1 VRTFTPDEAN
11 ALLSELRPL
20 VERLVEGKRRLDEA
34 EQARQGLLGRIAANG
49 GDITPGDVAEVTER
63 AGRAGEEVGALVED
77 IQSHGVQI
85 KDLDI
90 GLLDFPWLHEG
101 EVALLCWRLG
111 EEEIGY
117 WHGVDEGYAGRKP
130 L

>member
-1 VRTFTPDEAN
+1 MRTFTPDEAN
-11 ALLSELRPL
+11 ALLVELRPL
-20 VERLVEGKRRLDEA
+20 VERLVEHKRQLDEA
-34 EQARQGLLGRIAANG
+34 EDARRALQTRIAANG
-49 GDITPGDVAEVTER
+49 GDITPSDVAEVTER
-63 AGRAGEEVGALVED
+63 VTGEAAALGALVDE
-77 IQSHGVQI
+77 IHARGVQI

-111 EEEIGY
+111 EDEIGY
-117 WHGVDEGYAGRKP
+117 WHGIDEGYAGRKP

>member
-1 VRTFTPDEAN
+1 MRTFTPDEAN
-11 ALLSELRPL
+11 ALLLELRP
-20 VERLVEGKRRLDEA
+20 VAERLVEHKRRLDAA
-34 EQARQGLLGRIAANG
+34 EDARRSLVARIGANG
-49 GDITPGDVAEVTER
+49 GDITPSDVAEVTER
-63 AGRAGEEVGALVED
+63 VEREARTIGGLVD
-77 IQSHGVQI
+77 QIQAHGVQI
-85 KDLDI
+85 KDLNV

-117 WHGVDEGYAGRKP
+117 WHGMDEGYAGRKP